1 MQANQ
6 QIPLQA
12 VFMIPPKVHL
22 LDITGPA
29 HIFYEAEC
37 YGAPVKSLFS
47 TIATNQT
54 ESVSS
59 STLAFHQLTPYN
71 ELTLKPGD
79 LIFVPGLDQSLL
91 LDNQFIE
98 ATRPFQ
104 YWLKAQHQ
112 NGVIVCSV
120 CTGTFLL
127 AAADLLDNR
136 ECTTHWKYTDRFKQK
151 HPKARLQ
158 TNRLFV
164 KQDNIYTSAG
174 VSSGIDLALYLIE
187 QIWGAHFAAQIAK
200 EVVIYFRRTIDDPQ
214 LSVFTQYRNHL
225 DDRIHHVQDV
235 LSQSLDR
242 KLSIDELAAG
252 VNMSTRNLTRSF
264 KKTTQITIGEYL
276 DKLRIERAEQLINE
290 GHSMQAAAL
299 HCGLKSVNSLRHL
312 LNNQHIATE

>member
-1 MQANQ
+1 MQTNQ
-6 QIPLQA
+6 QNPLQA

-47 TIATNQT
+47 TIAINQT

-71 ELTLKPGD
+71 ALTLKPGD

-91 LDNQFIE
+91 LDDHFIE

-136 ECTTHWKYTDRFKQK
+136 ECTTHWKYTDRFKQL

-187 QIWGAHFAAQIAK
+187 QIWGAHFASQIAK

-242 KLSIDELAAG
+242 KLSIDELATE
-252 VNMSTRNLTRSF
+252 VNMSARNLTRSF

-290 GHSMQAAAL
+290 GHSMQATAL

-312 LNNQHIATE
+312 LNNQHVAAE

>member
-1 MQANQ
+1 MQINQ
-6 QIPLQA
+6 QAPLQA

-47 TIATNQT
+47 TITTNQT

-71 ELTLKPGD
+71 ELILKPGD

-136 ECTTHWKYTDRFKQK
+136 ECTTHWKYTERFKHL

-235 LSQSLDR
+235 LSQSLGR
-242 KLSIDELAAG
+242 KLSIDELAAE
-252 VNMSTRNLTRSF
+252 VNMSARNLTRSF

-276 DKLRIERAEQLINE
+276 DKLRIERAEQLIND

-312 LNNQHIATE
+312 LNNQHVATK